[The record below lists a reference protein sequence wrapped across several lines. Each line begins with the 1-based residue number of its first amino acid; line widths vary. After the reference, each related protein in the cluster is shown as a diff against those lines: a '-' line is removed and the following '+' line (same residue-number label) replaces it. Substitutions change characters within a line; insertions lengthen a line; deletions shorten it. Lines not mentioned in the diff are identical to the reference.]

1 MNYSLKM
8 LKTYIKTEKK
18 DQVIKNISKREVN
31 IRIAIARF
39 VIQPSHNDIIAFTIV
54 SLFEPFVTS
63 KNIDYY
69 YLLKFLN

>member
-39 VIQPSHNDIIAFTIV
+39 VI
-54 SLFEPFVTS
+54 
-63 KNIDYY
+63 
-69 YLLKFLN
+69 